1 MSTGTGERPLVFL
14 INGEERSSDASPAAA
29 LVDVIR
35 DSLGLTGTNIGCRT
49 GDCGACTVLVE
60 GRSAKTCVVLAGA
73 VDGQHLETIEGFQG
87 DDRMEIIR
95 AAFRDNFG
103 FQCGYCLPG
112 MLITTYEL
120 LSRTLEPSEEE
131 LRQAINGNL
140 CRCTGYQFILRSM
153 RAAAAS
159 LREGAGRA
167 VN

>member
-1 MSTGTGERPLVFL
+1 MSTGTGERPLAFC

-35 DSLGLTGTNIGCRT
+35 DSLHLTGTNIGCRT
-49 GDCGACTVLVE
+49 GDCGACTVLID
-60 GRSAKTCVVLAGA
+60 GRSAKTCVVLAGS
-73 VDGQHLETIEGFQG
+73 VDGQRLETIEGFRG
-87 DDRMEIIR
+87 DGRMDVIR
-95 AAFRDNFG
+95 TAFRENFG

-120 LSRTLEPSEEE
+120 LSRTLEPTEEE

-153 RAAAAS
+153 RAAALS
-159 LREGAGRA
+159 LREAAG
-167 VN
+167 